1 MAGAAEGGAGL
12 KCARIQLANESAVS
26 YGFGLA
32 INGHEVFEEFIVDC
46 ALAILGGVYA
56 NY

>member
-12 KCARIQLANESAVS
+12 TCARIQLANESAVS